1 MNRALDAFLQGMI
14 IGGITSVFTLMVAA
28 IVSPVDII
36 SFQLITC
43 PK

>member
-14 IGGITSVFTLMVAA
+14 IGEITSVFTLMVAA
-28 IVSPVDII
+28 IVSPADII